1 MLGLDIYKRALIGLA
16 LLLSSCS
23 AHHQMCSTLLKST
36 YSLSFD
42 KLQSLPPCFLKENE
56 EYPLHLSTQDVQP
69 FQFKLI
75 KNQTTQQFEMILI
88 TSENQIQK
96 SKSHDDNYLFEV
108 SNQNSKFTFQVK
120 LEPFPNLTESNLLAF
135 ISMSLTTIHH
145 QLRSSSR
152 ILYQC
157 PTGFYLVDGAC
168 SRVCPMN
175 HFKSG
180 GFCWKCND
188 NCQTCLSENTC
199 NPCKGIEA
207 YFEEENI
214 CVTKCPDNYFNDFN
228 NAICV
233 KCAEGCTTCNFPN
246 GLCTSNYFKTD
257 MIINLIVSSVLF
269 GLVVLCACFCNQEK
283 EEETASTQEQQPQQ
297 DDPAPVPQ
305 KGQDAHIKQI
315 VEGKPGG
322 QYNILPE
329 DFANQDDDGEDDAT
343 PTRKGKKR
351 LTNFAQ
357 KKLLKISSAKS
368 FAVDDGNEDKAIS
381 HDSASKLFSKLS
393 LSPLYVSRSDISPT
407 LVKGSKFVLESD
419 EGSRPNLQSVQNLE
433 DQNSKRLVFELS
445 DHTPSNKNKPV
456 HNSEAVSGF
465 LLLATKETSLGKK
478 VNNQVPVDE
487 DIDLDMDLSFPKQND
502 QPDLLNEIIYEESSR
517 EGYRQD
523 SSMSVSK
530 DKDESLDYHSCTI
543 CGLNK
548 RDCMNKPCGHT
559 VACYACMEQFI
570 ERYGICPKC
579 QRLLTGINKMQKIK
593 KH

>member
-1 MLGLDIYKRALIGLA
+1 MLGSDIYKRALIGLA
-16 LLLSSCS
+16 LLFSSCY
-23 AHHQMCSTLLKST
+23 AHQMCSSLLKST
-36 YSLSFD
+36 DSLSFD
-42 KLQSLPPCFLKENE
+42 KRQSLSPCLLKENE
-56 EYPLHLSTQDVQP
+56 EYLVHLSIQDIHP
-69 FQFKLI
+69 FQFKFI
-75 KNQTTQQFEMILI
+75 KNPFTQQLEMIL
-88 TSENQIQK
+88 TPAGNQVQK
-96 SKSHDDNYLFEV
+96 SQNHDYDGNYLFET
-108 SNQNSKFTFQVK
+108 SNKNSKFTFQVK
-120 LEPFPNLTESNLLAF
+120 LESIPYESNLLAF
-135 ISMSLTTIHH
+135 VSMSLTKNPH
-145 QLRSSSR
+145 SSR
-152 ILYQC
+152 FLYQC
-157 PTGFYLVDGAC
+157 PTSFYLVDGAC

-175 HFKSG
+175 HYKSG
-180 GFCWKCND
+180 GFCWKCSD
-188 NCQTCLSENTC
+188 NCQTCLTENTC
-199 NPCKGIEA
+199 NPCKGSEA

-214 CVTKCPDNYFNDFN
+214 CVTKCPDNYFNDYN
-228 NAICV
+228 NAVCV

-297 DDPAPVPQ
+297 DDPTPVPQ
-305 KGQDAHIKQI
+305 KGQDGHIKQI

-329 DFANQDDDGEDDAT
+329 DFANQDDDAEDEPT

-357 KKLLKISSAKS
+357 NKLLKISSAKS
-368 FAVDDGNEDKAIS
+368 FAIDDGNEDKAIS

-393 LSPLYVSRSDISPT
+393 LSPLYVSRSDISPA
-407 LVKGSKFVLESD
+407 LAKGSKFALESD

-445 DHTPSNKNKPV
+445 DNTPSNKNKPTN
-456 HNSEAVSGF
+456 NSEAVSGF

-478 VNNQVPVDE
+478 VNNQVPIDE
-487 DIDLDMDLSFPKQND
+487 GIDLDMDLSFPKQND
-502 QPDLLNEIIYEESSR
+502 QGDILNQIIYEESSR
-517 EGYRQD
+517 EGYRHD
-523 SSMSVSK
+523 SSMSASK
-530 DKDESLDYHSCTI
+530 DKDESLDYHACTI

-579 QRLLTGINKMQKIK
+579 QRLLTGINKMQKTK
-593 KH
+593 KI